1 MQGLIPILIVI
12 AIINMLTSGNKKK
25 KAQAKRKNDVSPAPA
40 PKPDPAWSRRDAQSQ
55 IPYSREE
62 WAAYLNSLEKKASS
76 KKAKPVKKPRPI
88 VELHGKPEGSIS
100 TQGESD
106 EEHAEHRRRIAAE
119 EEMRQQEHET
129 LRELRE
135 ANLERLRAAVVMSE
149 VLGKPVS
156 LRPRTGLHR

>member
-25 KAQAKRKNDVSPAPA
+25 KAQERRRAENNTGPAPQ
-40 PKPDPAWSRRDAQSQ
+40 PKPPTRDRV
-55 IPYSREE
+55 PYTKEE
-62 WAAYLNSLEKKASS
+62 WAAYLNGLDKNAPS
-76 KKAKPVKKPRPI
+76 KKAKPAKKPQPI
-88 VELHGKPEGSIS
+88 VELHAEPEGSIS

-119 EEMRQQEHET
+119 EAMRQQEHET

-135 ANLERLRAAVVMSE
+135 ANLEKLRAAVVMSE

-156 LRPRTGLHR
+156 LRPRTGVHR